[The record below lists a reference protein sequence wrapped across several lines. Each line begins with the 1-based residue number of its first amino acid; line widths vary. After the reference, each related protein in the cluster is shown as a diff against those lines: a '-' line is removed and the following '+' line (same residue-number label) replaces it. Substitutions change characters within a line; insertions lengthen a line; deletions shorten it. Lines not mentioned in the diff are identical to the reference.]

1 MLSLILLKL
10 TLQDVLADIPR
21 DAEAM
26 VTYSVLLIFV
36 GFIWAGNRQTGRHSE
51 TDVRQSDVQ

>member
-10 TLQDVLADIPR
+10 SLQDVLADIPR
-21 DAEAM
+21 DPEAM

-36 GFIWAGNRQTGRHSE
+36 GFIWVGNRQTGRGSGA
-51 TDVRQSDVQ
+51 DVRQSDVQ